1 MSISPRG
8 GGRRAIKIG
17 GALAGFLFL
26 AIGYA
31 QSGTFEDQVQHA
43 SEEIR
48 ASQTAARLLI
58 STEMKPAPAQ
68 TNGHSFRECWKAGYG
83 YAACRA
89 DGHSFKE
96 CWGADGGYAAC
107 RADGRSF
114 SDSWGADIGYAV
126 LTSIW

>member
-31 QSGTFEDQVQHA
+31 QSETFEDQMQHA
-43 SEEIR
+43 SEEIK
-48 ASQTAARLLI
+48 ALQTAARLSVL
-58 STEMKPAPAQ
+58 TEAKAAPAQ
-68 TNGHSFRECWKAGYG
+68 TSGHGFRECWKAGYG

-96 CWGADGGYAAC
+96 CWGAGGGYAAC
-107 RADGRSF
+107 RADGQ
-114 SDSWGADIGYAV
+114 
-126 LTSIW
+126 